1 MFCIKPQPSNTLS
14 SFLGKTRPTLEGL
27 LSSAGRLG
35 VAEVEFIAE
44 IGGRVTTGSDIGS
57 EYGSSLGLDLVFGSF
72 FWAAPDD
79 CFGVKPG
86 KTRRRSVT
94 KSISG
99 SWSPSSCGIRG
110 EERIRAARK
119 RGTAD
124 VTASGTV
131 FGGYLET
138 RRRTAKLE
146 VDLQRTI
153 YWRKKIIGY
162 G

>member
-1 MFCIKPQPSNTLS
+1 M
-14 SFLGKTRPTLEGL
+14 
-27 LSSAGRLG
+27 
-35 VAEVEFIAE
+35 AEVEFARE
-44 IGGRVTTGSDIGS
+44 IGGGITIGSDIRS
-57 EYGSSLGLDLVFGSF
+57 EGRSSFGLDFVSGSI
-72 FWAAPDD
+72 FWATPDD